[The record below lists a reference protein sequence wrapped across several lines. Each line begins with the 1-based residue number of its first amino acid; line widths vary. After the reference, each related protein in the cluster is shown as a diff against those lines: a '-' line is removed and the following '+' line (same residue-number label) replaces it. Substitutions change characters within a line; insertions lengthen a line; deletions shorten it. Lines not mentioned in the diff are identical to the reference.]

1 LIRRDPADARSRTT
15 TWGVVIAVA
24 IVGATV
30 ALNAPGGSNSIAGRA
45 ITATMVT
52 LFPPQPTPPAPAPA
66 AGQGRA
72 GPPPQP
78 PAAGAAT
85 RDAPAT
91 QAPGPPAPRA
101 EDGEGK
107 LSEAEIAEGA
117 AGARGYMSHA
127 PAGVEFR
134 NVHAIMT
141 LGLFNAESPD
151 TPFLGFCGEIKV
163 PEGEGWGRPGWKPF
177 FISRT
182 PSLPVRPQGRYLDMA
197 NPSTEAK
204 CAYGQME
211 TDYTRVFMAGETDTP
226 PPWWW
231 ERRARSN
238 LPAISPR

>member
-1 LIRRDPADARSRTT
+1 MSRDYPTT
-15 TWGVVIAVA
+15 TWGVVMAVA

-52 LFPPQPTPPAPAPA
+52 IFPPRPEPPKLAPGPAAAGPAMRQTRAGGAPRTPTVEAPPAPEV
-66 AGQGRA
+66 GG
-72 GPPPQP
+72 GG
-78 PAAGAAT
+78 GA
-85 RDAPAT
+85 
-91 QAPGPPAPRA
+91 
-101 EDGEGK
+101 
-107 LSEAEIAEGA
+107 LSEAQIAEGA
-117 AGARGYMSHA
+117 AAARAFMSHA

-134 NVHAIMT
+134 NVHAVMT

-163 PEGEGWGRPGWKPF
+163 PAGEGWGRPGWKPF

-204 CAYGQME
+204 CAYGQRD

-226 PPWWW
+226 PEWWW
-231 ERRARSN
+231 EWRARSN

>member
-1 LIRRDPADARSRTT
+1 MSRDHPTT
-15 TWGVVIAVA
+15 TWGVVLAVA
-24 IVGATV
+24 IVAATM

-52 LFPPQPTPPAPAPA
+52 LFPPQPIPPKPAPSPVLASPA
-66 AGQGRA
+66 AEPGYV
-72 GPPPQP
+72 GPPSQTRAVGAPVADAQG
-78 PAAGAAT
+78 PAA
-85 RDAPAT
+85 P
-91 QAPGPPAPRA
+91 QA
-101 EDGEGK
+101 EGGDSK
-107 LSEAEIAEGA
+107 LSEAEVAEVA

-226 PPWWW
+226 PPWWS
-231 ERRARSN
+231 ERLGRSN

>member
-1 LIRRDPADARSRTT
+1 MT
-15 TWGVVIAVA
+15 
-24 IVGATV
+24 
-30 ALNAPGGSNSIAGRA
+30 
-45 ITATMVT
+45 
-52 LFPPQPTPPAPAPA
+52 QPTPVSISTPQETGDVDLEQLDAALEYIRPAI
-66 AGQGRA
+66 
-72 GPPPQP
+72 
-78 PAAGAAT
+78 
-85 RDAPAT
+85 
-91 QAPGPPAPRA
+91 QA
-101 EDGEGK
+101 DGGDGK

-117 AGARGYMSHA
+117 AGARAYMSHA

-134 NVHAIMT
+134 NVHAVMT
-141 LGLFNAESPD
+141 LGLFNAENPD

-211 TDYTRVFMAGETDTP
+211 TDYTRVFMAGETDTAP
-226 PPWWW
+226 EWWW
-231 ERRARSN
+231 EQRARSN